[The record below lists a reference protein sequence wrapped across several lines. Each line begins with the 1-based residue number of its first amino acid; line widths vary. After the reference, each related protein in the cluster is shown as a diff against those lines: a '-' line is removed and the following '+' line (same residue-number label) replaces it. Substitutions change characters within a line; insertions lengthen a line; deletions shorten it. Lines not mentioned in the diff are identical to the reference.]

1 MSFCAFPTD
10 DSIIDSSWAVCFL
23 RSAED
28 YPHRVDRRY
37 IFNQRDASNFFIS
50 WFLAD
55 TPMPYMEMLKNQH
68 LLASI
73 GTTGN
78 SLYKVPA
85 LKKIWLEP
93 TSFVNGQVAYH
104 SPNRYHERISYP
116 GRLRE
121 ELEALNI
128 PHCKTDIL
136 RLSSKERN
144 LLQKAQ
150 GETVLSTSN
159 MRIFKV
165 DFYELPRT
173 TCAVENKKKFI
184 YEREAPCGK
193 TRRELQTACAR
204 IMNIMR
210 KRYLE
215 KKYSE
220 CVKLLS
226 AYYHTAINLMPFN
239 NINNSLFMAQVNS
252 IALLCG
258 YSGVE
263 HGSLDSYA
271 MLTSSSAFRELFLF
285 PISLEFKKIT
295 SYESAKNF
303 TNAIYIHENQCKF
316 YYVGKLENCF
326 FGGNTRRDG
335 GVKKSARYCTGY
347 KHWID
352 AALSSGSNLYVCEL
366 NGEVTHIKIIEE
378 TLIRYLINLSNQK
391 SAVISNS
398 IKLNTSASNIE
409 DNTFN
414 YKINV
419 FNVKINNPL
428 QKILFGFTGELP
440 LILQKRHG

>member
-1 MSFCAFPTD
+1 MTFSGFPTD
-10 DSIIDSSWAVCFL
+10 DSILDRSWASYFL
-23 RSAED
+23 RSAEN
-28 YPHRVDRRY
+28 YPHRVDRQY
-37 IFNQRDASNFFIS
+37 ILNQRDASNFFIS

-68 LLASI
+68 LLASA
-73 GTTGN
+73 GHDGN

-93 TSFVNGQVAYH
+93 TSFVNGKVAYH
-104 SPNRYHERISYP
+104 SPNPYHERISYP

-121 ELEALNI
+121 ELEELNI

-136 RLSSKERN
+136 RLNSKERN
-144 LLQKAQ
+144 LLHKAQ
-150 GETVLSTSN
+150 GKTVLSTSN
-159 MRIFKV
+159 MSIFKV

-193 TRRELQTACAR
+193 TRVELQDACAR
-204 IMNIMR
+204 LMNIMR
-210 KRYLE
+210 ERYFE
-215 KKYSE
+215 KNYCE

-295 SYESAKNF
+295 SYESAKDF

-326 FGGNTRRDG
+326 FGGNTRQDG
-335 GVKKSARYCTGY
+335 GVKKSARYCTSY
-347 KHWID
+347 RHWID
-352 AALSSGSNLYVCEL
+352 AALSSGSKLYVCEL
-366 NGEVTHIKIIEE
+366 NDQTTHINIIEE
-378 TLIRYLINLSNQK
+378 TIIYHFGILLSPNPSISSISTNLPV
-391 SAVISNS
+391 SALLCENS
-398 IKLNTSASNIE
+398 PHDSPKTLFNSKLR
-409 DNTFN
+409 
-414 YKINV
+414 
-419 FNVKINNPL
+419 NPL
-428 QKILFGFTGELP
+428 QKILIKFSGDVP
-440 LILQKRHG
+440 VILKNQH

>member
-1 MSFCAFPTD
+1 MSFSAFPTD
-10 DSIIDSSWAVCFL
+10 DSIIDRLWAVYFL

-50 WFLAD
+50 WFLAER
-55 TPMPYMEMLKNQH
+55 PIPYMEMLKNQH

-93 TSFVNGQVAYH
+93 TSFVNGKVAYH

-121 ELEALNI
+121 ELEELNI

-136 RLSSKERN
+136 RLSNKERN
-144 LLQKAQ
+144 LLQKTQ
-150 GETVLSTSN
+150 GKTVLSTSN
-159 MRIFKV
+159 IPIFEV
-165 DFYELPRT
+165 DFYELPRI
-173 TCAVENKKKFI
+173 TCSVENKKKFT
-184 YEREAPCGK
+184 YKREAPCGK
-193 TRRELQTACAR
+193 TREELQAACAR
-204 IMNIMR
+204 LMNIMR
-210 KRYLE
+210 KKYLE

-226 AYYHTAINLMPFN
+226 AYYHTAINFMPFN

-285 PISLEFKKIT
+285 PISLNFKRIK
-295 SYESAKNF
+295 SYENAKKF
-303 TNAIYIHENQCKF
+303 TNAIYIHEIQGKY

-326 FGGNTRRDG
+326 FGGNTRQDAG
-335 GVKKSARYCTGY
+335 AKKSARYCTGY

-352 AALSSGSNLYVCEL
+352 GALCSGSKLYMCEL
-366 NGEVTHIKIIEE
+366 HEKVTYIRIIEE
-378 TLIRYLINLSNQK
+378 TLIRYFIN
-391 SAVISNS
+391 ISKQES
-398 IKLNTSASNIE
+398 SQTLKYIKAYTSASNIE
-409 DNTFN
+409 YNTFN
-414 YKINV
+414 FQRNV
-419 FNVKINNPL
+419 LNVRINNPL
-428 QKILFGFTGELP
+428 QKILIRFTGELP
-440 LILQKRHG
+440 VILQERLG